1 LEETKDWTRVA
12 AFYAARA
19 AGGVGLMV
27 TGGMAPNSEGGVFPG
42 AAGLFSDAD
51 IANHRT
57 VTDAVHA
64 AGGKIAMQILHAGR
78 YAYSPECVGPS
89 AVKSPISPFAP
100 KELDADGI
108 EKQISDMVTAALR
121 ASFLLPIQI
130 AARTN
135 GADHTRTGCVC
146 RWK

>member
-1 LEETKDWTRVA
+1 MSTYPHLLAPLDLGFTTLKNRVLMGSMHTGLEETKDWTRVA

-64 AGGKIAMQILHAGR
+64 LFTGVCWSLCSEVPDFAVRAERAGR
-78 YAYSPECVGPS
+78 GWYR
-89 AVKSPISPFAP
+89 KTD
-100 KELDADGI
+100 K
-108 EKQISDMVTAALR
+108 
-121 ASFLLPIQI
+121 
-130 AARTN
+130 
-135 GADHTRTGCVC
+135 
-146 RWK
+146 